1 MPGNRTIFIEARFGL
16 GPVASVNAHRH
27 VSTIEYTGVAL
38 LYFQGF
44 GPYAMYFH
52 IGSSFTRGCLCL
64 KLHVRRAA
72 SIQPFGIKFRKQQSA
87 PIPIGGIAAGQVSD
101 LRRAYAAPQDVSNR

>member
-1 MPGNRTIFIEARFGL
+1 
-16 GPVASVNAHRH
+16 
-27 VSTIEYTGVAL
+27 VAL